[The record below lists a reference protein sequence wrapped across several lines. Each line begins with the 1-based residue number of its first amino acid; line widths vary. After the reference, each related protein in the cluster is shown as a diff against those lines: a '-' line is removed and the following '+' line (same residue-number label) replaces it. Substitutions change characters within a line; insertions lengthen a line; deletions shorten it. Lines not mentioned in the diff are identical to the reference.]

1 MPRKARIDT
10 AGALHHLIVR
20 GIERRK
26 IFQDD
31 TDRDSFVERLGQVL
45 RDTRTDCFAW
55 AIMPNHVH
63 LLLRTGL
70 VPISTV
76 MRRLLT
82 SYAVRYNRRHRR
94 HGHLFQNRYKSILCQ
109 EEPYLLQLVRYIH
122 LNPLRAKAVPD
133 YNGLKSYPYSGHCF
147 LLGRFSNDWQN
158 TTYVLGMFGNRLS
171 QARRRYSEFVEK
183 AIKEGRKPELMG
195 GGLIRSLGG
204 WSAVKTLRGMSER
217 IKGDERI
224 LGESGFVE
232 EVLKVSQ
239 EQIERRYR
247 YRSKGYDFNWL
258 VSRVAALFNLEAYK
272 VTRAGRYPETVKAR
286 SVLCYWA
293 ARELGI
299 STLELSK
306 RLGISQPT
314 ASQSVKRGE
323 RLVAEQKTN
332 LVQIG
337 ASRPSI
343 R

>member
-1 MPRKARIDT
+1 MPRKARID
-10 AGALHHLIVR
+10 AVGALHHLIIR

-31 TDRDSFVERLGQVL
+31 ADRDCFVERLGLVL
-45 RDTRTDCFAW
+45 VDTQTDCFAW
-55 AIMPNHVH
+55 AMLPNHVH

-70 VPISTV
+70 VPIATV

-109 EEPYLLQLVRYIH
+109 EDPYLLQLVGYIH

-133 YNGLKSYPYSGHCF
+133 YNKLKDYPYSGHGV
-147 LLGRFSNDWQN
+147 LMGQYTNDWQN
-158 TTYVLGMFGNRLS
+158 KDYILSMFGKGLS
-171 QARRRYSEFVEK
+171 QSRRRYSEFVEK
-183 AIKEGRKPELMG
+183 AIDEGRKPELMG

-204 WSAVKTLRGMSER
+204 WSAVKSRRGMRER

-224 LGESGFVE
+224 LGESAFVE
-232 EVLKVSQ
+232 EVLKVAQ
-239 EQIERRYR
+239 EQLERRYR

-258 VSRVAALFNLEAYK
+258 VLRVAGLFTLEPYK

-314 ASQSVKRGE
+314 ASQSAKRGE
-323 RLVAEQKTN
+323 RLVAEQKIN
-332 LVQIG
+332 MEG
-337 ASRPSI
+337 
-343 R
+343 